1 MLKKEMSTSE
11 VASFLMVDPT
21 TVRRNVKKHGV
32 KVKRNKLGYMR
43 FSKTSLKSLVKK
55 MAK

>member
-11 VASFLMVDPT
+11 VASYLMVDPST
-21 TVRRNVKKHGV
+21 IRRNVRKHDV

-43 FSKTSLKSLVKK
+43 FSKTSITKLVKK